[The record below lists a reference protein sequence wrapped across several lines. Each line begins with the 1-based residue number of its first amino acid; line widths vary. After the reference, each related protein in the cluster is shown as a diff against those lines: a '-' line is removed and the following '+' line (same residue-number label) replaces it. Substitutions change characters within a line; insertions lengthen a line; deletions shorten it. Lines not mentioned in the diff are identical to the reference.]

1 MNLNPSEPNALRTLS
16 SSSSCKG
23 LFEVFEGTGEWSLSL
38 LLCTSVMDLYLIL
51 QDKTLFEYM
60 K

>member
-1 MNLNPSEPNALRTLS
+1 
-16 SSSSCKG
+16 
-23 LFEVFEGTGEWSLSL
+23 LSL
-38 LLCTSVMDLYLIL
+38 LLCASVMDLYLIL